1 MNQDIIIATKNK
13 GKAQEF
19 EKLFQPLGLSVKTLL
34 DFPELDD
41 VEETGTSFEE
51 NAVLKA
57 ETISKRLGLKVL
69 ADDSG
74 LEITALE
81 GRPGIYSARYA
92 GNEKNDEENIDK
104 ILAELEDVPEA
115 ERSAR
120 FCCAL
125 ALAEPG
131 KQTIVVFGT
140 CEGIILRERRGTNGF
155 GYDPVFYVENEKKAM
170 AELSSEKKNEISHRA
185 MAIKKLE
192 DVLHRQ
198 ESNHG

>member
-1 MNQDIIIATKNK
+1 M
-13 GKAQEF
+13 
-19 EKLFQPLGLSVKTLL
+19 
-34 DFPELDD
+34 
-41 VEETGTSFEE
+41 
-51 NAVLKA
+51 
-57 ETISKRLGLKVL
+57 L

-74 LEITALE
+74 LEVDALE

-92 GNEKNDEENIDK
+92 GSEKNDDANIDK
-104 ILAELEDVPEA
+104 ILAELEDVSEA

-131 KQTIVVFGT
+131 KPTIAVFGT
-140 CEGIILRERRGTNGF
+140 CEGMILRERKGTNGF
-155 GYDPVFYVENEKKAM
+155 GYDPVFYVEDENKAM